1 MKSAQIGGLA
11 DGAQPKAEVPAR
23 PLRGMALP
31 FHGTPAPVPPG
42 AASPLTPEL
51 RAELQQTVAGHDLVL
66 FMKGTPEA
74 PQCGF
79 SNRAARALDAVGKPY
94 HHVNVFARPDP
105 AAFIR
110 ALAEF
115 GDFPTLPQVWVKGEL
130 IGGSDIALDMVQS
143 GEMQRML
150 AQVR

>member
-1 MKSAQIGGLA
+1 MHIPMTG
-11 DGAQPKAEVPAR
+11 AR
-23 PLRGMALP
+23 PEP
-31 FHGTPAPVPPG
+31 S

-51 RAELQQTVAGHDLVL
+51 RASLQQIVSSHDMVL

-94 HHVNVFARPDP
+94 HHVDVFAQTDP
-105 AAFIR
+105 AAYIR

-115 GDFPTLPQVWVKGEL
+115 GDFPTMPQVWVKGEI
-130 IGGSDIALDMVQS
+130 IGGSDIALEMVQS
-143 GEMQRML
+143 GELQKML
-150 AQVR
+150 A